1 MIISPELQ
9 AAMIAAAAPVSAADV
24 IATWQTDTKQ
34 TREEI
39 AQLLAR
45 AEELRSG
52 ILLPNLDEFRES
64 AICRK
69 AAGVGQVI
77 EAIRCWASSDQAT
90 RWQLRALATYQ
101 DSRTMRSLSE
111 LLNQDA
117 GSACIAF
124 QLSGLLSPNWRNLAP
139 EKPNTWPLAA
149 LIRIGQELGVG
160 GQAIE
165 QIKQAHAEI
174 GEIDTFITINS
185 KAVIHG

>member
-9 AAMIAAAAPVSAADV
+9 AAMGSALTVTVADV
-24 IATWQTDTKQ
+24 IATWQTDTQQ

-39 AQLLAR
+39 ARLLAR

-52 ILLPNLDEFRES
+52 ILLPNLDEFRS
-64 AICRK
+64 AAVVRK
-69 AAGVGQVI
+69 QAGIDQII
-77 EAIRCWASSDQAT
+77 EAIRCWASSEEAT

-117 GSACIAF
+117 GPQCIAF
-124 QLSGLLSPNWRNLAP
+124 QLSGLLSPNWRHLAP
-139 EKPNTWPLAA
+139 EKPSAWPLAA
-149 LIRIGQELGVG
+149 LIRIGQELGVSG
-160 GQAIE
+160 PAIG
-165 QIKQAHAEI
+165 QIKQAHAEL
-174 GEIDTFITINS
+174 GEIDTFLIIN

>member
-9 AAMIAAAAPVSAADV
+9 AAMGSALASCTAADV
-24 IATWQTDTKQ
+24 IATWQTVTKQ

-39 AQLLAR
+39 ARLLAR

-64 AICRK
+64 AFNRK
-69 AAGVGQVI
+69 FAGIDQII
-77 EAIRCWASSDQAT
+77 EAIRCWASSDQAN
-90 RWQLRALATYQ
+90 RLQLRALATYQ

-124 QLSGLLSPNWRNLAP
+124 QLSGLLSPNWRHLAP
-139 EKPNTWPLAA
+139 EKPSAWPLAA
-149 LIRIGQELGVG
+149 LIRIGQELCVG
-160 GQAIE
+160 GQAID

-174 GEIDTFITINS
+174 GEIDTFHIIN
-185 KAVIHG
+185 KVVTHG

>member
-1 MIISPELQ
+1 MIMSPELQ
-9 AAMIAAAAPVSAADV
+9 AAMGSAVPVSAADV
-24 IATWQTDTKQ
+24 IATWQTDTQQ

-39 AQLLAR
+39 ARLLAR

-77 EAIRCWASSDQAT
+77 EAIRCWASSAEAT

-101 DSRTMRSLSE
+101 GSRTMRSLSE

-117 GSACIAF
+117 GPQCIAF
-124 QLSGLLSPNWRNLAP
+124 QLVGLLSPNWRHLAP
-139 EKPNTWPLAA
+139 DQPSAWPLAA
-149 LIRIGQELGVG
+149 LIRIGNELGVG
-160 GQAIE
+160 GQAID
-165 QIKQAHAEI
+165 QIKQSHAEL
-174 GEIDTFITINS
+174 GEIDTFLITNS
-185 KAVIHG
+185 KAVAHG

>member
-9 AAMIAAAAPVSAADV
+9 AAMGSVLDASVADV

-52 ILLPNLDEFRES
+52 IMLPNLDEFRES
-64 AICRK
+64 AFNRK
-69 AAGVGQVI
+69 FAGIDQLI

-124 QLSGLLSPNWRNLAP
+124 QLSGLLSPNWRHIAP
-139 EKPNTWPLAA
+139 DQPSAWPLAA

-160 GQAIE
+160 GPAIG
-165 QIKQAHAEI
+165 QIKQAHAELS
-174 GEIDTFITINS
+174 EIDTFITINS

>member
-9 AAMIAAAAPVSAADV
+9 AAMGSALTVSAADV
-24 IATWQTDTKQ
+24 IATWRTDTQQ

-39 AQLLAR
+39 ARLLAR
-45 AEELRSG
+45 AEELRNG
-52 ILLPNLDEFRES
+52 IVLPKLDEFRES
-64 AICRK
+64 AFNRK
-69 AAGVGQVI
+69 FAGIDQLI
-77 EAIRCWASSDQAT
+77 EAIRCWASSEEAT

-101 DSRTMRSLSE
+101 DSRTMRSISE

-117 GSACIAF
+117 GPQCIAF
-124 QLSGLLSPNWRNLAP
+124 QLVGLLSPNWRHLAP
-139 EKPNTWPLAA
+139 EKPSAWPLAA

-165 QIKQAHAEI
+165 QIKAAHAEI
-174 GEIDTFITINS
+174 GEIDTFITINR

>member
-1 MIISPELQ
+1 MIMSPELQ
-9 AAMIAAAAPVSAADV
+9 TAMGSALTVTVADV
-24 IATWQTDTKQ
+24 IATWQTDTQQ

-39 AQLLAR
+39 ARLLAR

-69 AAGVGQVI
+69 AAGIDQLI
-77 EAIRCWASSDQAT
+77 EAIRCWASSAEAT

-117 GSACIAF
+117 GTACIAF
-124 QLSGLLSPNWRNLAP
+124 QLVGLLSPNWRHLAP
-139 EKPNTWPLAA
+139 EKPSAWPLAA

-165 QIKQAHAEI
+165 QIKQSHAEI

>member
-1 MIISPELQ
+1 MIMSPELQ
-9 AAMIAAAAPVSAADV
+9 AAMGSAVPVCAADV
-24 IATWQTDTKQ
+24 IATWQTDTRQ

-39 AQLLAR
+39 ARLLAR
-45 AEELRSG
+45 VEELRSG

-77 EAIRCWASSDQAT
+77 EAIRCWASSAEAT

-117 GSACIAF
+117 GPQCIAF
-124 QLSGLLSPNWRNLAP
+124 QLVGLLSPNWRHIAP
-139 EKPNTWPLAA
+139 EKPSTWPLAA

-160 GQAIE
+160 GTAIE

-174 GEIDTFITINS
+174 GEIDTFHIIN

>member
-1 MIISPELQ
+1 MIMSPELQ
-9 AAMIAAAAPVSAADV
+9 AAMGSALTVSAADV

-39 AQLLAR
+39 ASLLAR

-64 AICRK
+64 AFNRK
-69 AAGVGQVI
+69 FAGIDQLI
-77 EAIRCWASSDQAT
+77 EAIRCWASSEEAT

-124 QLSGLLSPNWRNLAP
+124 QLSGLLSPNWRHLAP
-139 EKPNTWPLAA
+139 EKPSAWPLAA

-160 GQAIE
+160 GPAIE
-165 QIKQAHAEI
+165 QIKQAHAEL
-174 GEIDTFITINS
+174 GEIDTFLVINS
-185 KAVIHG
+185 KGASHG

>member
-1 MIISPELQ
+1 MIMSPELQ
-9 AAMIAAAAPVSAADV
+9 AAMGSALPVTAADV
-24 IATWQTDTKQ
+24 IASWQTDTRQ

-39 AQLLAR
+39 ARLLAR

-52 ILLPNLDEFRES
+52 ILLPNLADYRES

-69 AAGVGQVI
+69 AAGIDQLI
-77 EAIRCWASSDQAT
+77 EAVRCWASSEEAT

-124 QLSGLLSPNWRNLAP
+124 QLSGLLSQNWRHLAP
-139 EKPNTWPLAA
+139 EKPSAWPLAA

-160 GQAIE
+160 GPAID
-165 QIKQAHAEI
+165 QIKQAHAEL
-174 GEIDTFITINS
+174 GEIDTFLIINS
-185 KAVIHG
+185 KAVTRG

>member
-1 MIISPELQ
+1 MIMSPELQ
-9 AAMIAAAAPVSAADV
+9 AAMGSAVPVSAADV
-24 IATWQTDTKQ
+24 IATWQTDTLQ

-39 AQLLAR
+39 ARLLAR
-45 AEELRSG
+45 AEELRNG
-52 ILLPNLDEFRES
+52 ILLPNLDEFRS
-64 AICRK
+64 AAVVRK
-69 AAGVGQVI
+69 QAGIDQII

-124 QLSGLLSPNWRNLAP
+124 QLVGLLSPNWRHLAP
-139 EKPNTWPLAA
+139 EKPSAWPLAA

-160 GQAIE
+160 GPAIE
-165 QIKQAHAEI
+165 QIKQAHAEL
-174 GEIDTFITINS
+174 GEIDTFHMINS

>member
-1 MIISPELQ
+1 MIMSPELQ
-9 AAMIAAAAPVSAADV
+9 AAMGSAVPVCAADV
-24 IATWQTDTKQ
+24 IATWQTDTQQ

-39 AQLLAR
+39 ARLLAR

-52 ILLPNLDEFRES
+52 ILLPNLDEFRS
-64 AICRK
+64 AAVVRK
-69 AAGVGQVI
+69 QAGI
-77 EAIRCWASSDQAT
+77 ELLIEEIRCWASSDQAT

-124 QLSGLLSPNWRNLAP
+124 QLSGLLSPNWRHLAP
-139 EKPNTWPLAA
+139 DQPSAWPLAA
-149 LIRIGQELGVG
+149 LIRIGLELGVG
-160 GQAIE
+160 GTAIG

-174 GEIDTFITINS
+174 GEIDTFLIVNS
-185 KAVIHG
+185 KGVTRG

>member
-9 AAMIAAAAPVSAADV
+9 AAMGSAVPVSVGDV

-39 AQLLAR
+39 ARLLSR

-52 ILLPNLDEFRES
+52 ILLPNLDEFRS
-64 AICRK
+64 AAVVRK
-69 AAGVGQVI
+69 QAGIDQLI
-77 EAIRCWASSDQAT
+77 EAIRCWASSEEAT

-117 GSACIAF
+117 GPQCIAF
-124 QLSGLLSPNWRNLAP
+124 QLSGLLSPNWRHIAP
-139 EKPNTWPLAA
+139 DQPSAWPLAA
-149 LIRIGQELGVG
+149 LIRIGNELGVG
-160 GQAIE
+160 GPAID
-165 QIKQAHAEI
+165 QIKQSHAEI
-174 GEIDTFITINS
+174 GQIDTFLVINS
-185 KAVIHG
+185 KAVTRG